1 MVYIISYIWRYTR
14 GCQGQHKSNPWPD
27 ASVHSGS
34 SADEVAGP
42 ALSSETQVC
51 QSGNECL

>member
-1 MVYIISYIWRYTR
+1 MSYIWRYTR
-14 GCQGQHKSNPWPD
+14 GCQGQHKSDPWPG
-27 ASVHSGS
+27 ASAHSGS